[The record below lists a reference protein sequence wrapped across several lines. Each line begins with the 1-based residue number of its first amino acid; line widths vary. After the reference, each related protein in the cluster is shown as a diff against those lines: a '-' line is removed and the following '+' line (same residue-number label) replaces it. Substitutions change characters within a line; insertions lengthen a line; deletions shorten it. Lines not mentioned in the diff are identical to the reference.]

1 MKDNNTQFDSIA
13 REYDEVLK
21 KNLGTA
27 DIEKFAEY
35 KIELLK
41 KILKENEINSI
52 LDFGCGTGRS
62 FPYLRKHF
70 PISTLYGCDVSTESL
85 KVAAEII
92 PDENLFVNGSADEIK
107 RFGKHYDLIIA
118 TCVFH
123 HISPE
128 ERLLWIK
135 ACFENLSQNGFFAIF
150 EHNMKNP
157 FTKKIVT
164 RAEEDNVD
172 WMIRKNFLEGLMTKA
187 AGINGRLYWSGYTLF
202 SPIRFPGILSV
213 EQLLKNIPL
222 GAQYC
227 TIIQK
232 QQVTS

>member
-1 MKDNNTQFDSIA
+1 MKDNTQFDSIA
-13 REYDEVLK
+13 EEYDEVLK
-21 KNLGTA
+21 KNLGTS

-41 KILKENEINSI
+41 KLLQKKEINNI

-62 FPYLRKHF
+62 FQYLKKYF
-70 PISTLYGCDVSTESL
+70 PTSTLYGCDVSTESL
-85 KVAAEII
+85 KVAAKII
-92 PDENLFVNGSADEIK
+92 SDGNLFENSSADEIK

-123 HISPE
+123 HIPPD
-128 ERLLWIK
+128 ERLVWIK
-135 ACFENLSQNGFFAIF
+135 ACFENLRPKGFFAIF
-150 EHNMKNP
+150 EHNLKNP

-164 RAEEDNVD
+164 KAEEDNVD
-172 WMIRKNFLEGLMTKA
+172 WMIRKNSLEELTIKA
-187 AGINGRLYWSGYTLF
+187 TGINGKLFWSGYTLF
-202 SPIRFPGILSV
+202 SPVRFPGILNI
-213 EQLLKNIPL
+213 EQLFKWIPL

-232 QQVTS
+232 EK

>member
-1 MKDNNTQFDSIA
+1 MKDNNAQFDFIA
-13 REYDEVLK
+13 EEYDDVLK
-21 KNLGTA
+21 KNLGTS

-41 KILKENEINSI
+41 KLLQGKEINNI

-62 FPYLRKHF
+62 FPYLKKHF
-70 PISTLYGCDVSTESL
+70 PNSSLYGCDVSTESL
-85 KVAAEII
+85 KIAAQII
-92 PDENLFVNGSADEIK
+92 PDENLFVNETTDEIK
-107 RFGKHYDLIIA
+107 RFGKQYDLIIA

-123 HISPE
+123 HIPPE
-128 ERLLWIK
+128 ERLMWIK
-135 ACFENLSQNGFFAIF
+135 ACFENLSPNGFFAIY
-150 EHNMKNP
+150 EHNLKNP

-172 WMIRKNFLEGLMTKA
+172 WMIRKDKLECLMTQA
-187 AGINGRLYWSGYTLF
+187 AEVRGKLFWSGYTLF
-202 SPIRFPGILSV
+202 SPVRFPGVLSI
-213 EQLLKNIPL
+213 EQLFKGIPF

-232 QQVTS
+232 QQNSI